1 MSRIELRG
9 INKYYGRNHVLKDIN
24 LVIEYGEFMTLLGPS
39 GCGKTTTLRVVA
51 GLEKPQE
58 GYMYMGDRE
67 IVNAPEKF
75 YEEPG
80 KRHLNLVFQSY
91 ALWPHM
97 TVFDN
102 VAFGLELMKVPKKE
116 IKKRV
121 MELLDLTGLSGM
133 EKRYP
138 NQLSGGQRQRVAFAR
153 ALAPNPQVL
162 LLDEPFAAIDAKVRT
177 ELRTWLKEMVEKLGI
192 TSIFVT
198 HDQDEAVEVADE
210 IIITNH
216 GQIEQLGSPMEIYK
230 TPATPFVAQFIG
242 RSTVVE
248 DYEKLK
254 GFDRVPGADR
264 AVIRPEFVKISK
276 SGRLDQYQSAAES
289 GIVKDVL
296 FRGSHLDVTVDVNGV
311 EIVAERS
318 MEKDVV
324 KPGEQ
329 VHVLI
334 YRLYVF
340 DENQT
345 YLLENKAMQDNDV
358 FYI

>member
-1 MSRIELRG
+1 MLTFDRVSFAYRAGKPVLSDLSFSLR
-9 INKYYGRNHVLKDIN
+9 R
-24 LVIEYGEFMTLLGPS
+24 GERLTVMGES
-39 GCGKTTTLRVVA
+39 GCGKSTLLSLAA
-51 GLEKPQE
+51 GLLMPTAGHITRRAERVACIFQE
-58 GYMYMGDRE
+58 PRLFPWLSVAE
-67 IVNAPEKF
+67 
-75 YEEPG
+75 
-80 KRHLNLVFQSY
+80 NLAAVLPRPDPFAIASV
-91 ALWPHM
+91 LCD
-97 TVFDN
+97 V
-102 VAFGLELMKVPKKE
+102 
-116 IKKRV
+116 
-121 MELLDLTGLSGM
+121 GLSDCASL
-133 EKRYP
+133 YP
-138 NQLSGGQRQRVAFAR
+138 AELSGGMKSRVSLAR
-153 ALAPNPQVL
+153 GLL
-162 LLDEPFAAIDAKVRT
+162 FGGDLYLLDEPFAAIDAKVRT

-216 GQIEQLGSPMEIYK
+216 GQIEQMGSPMEIYK
-230 TPATPFVAQFIG
+230 TPSTPFVAQFIG